1 MEAELHLYS
10 TLPYTPGW
18 YYTKFPGF
26 WNTECY
32 RILSDFSNN
41 PDKYK
46 VEEEQPVQDEDMQL
60 CQGEE
65 QSGNKNSKRKHSMC
79 EVNCDCE
86 L

>member
-32 RILSDFSNN
+32 KILSDYSNN
-41 PDKYK
+41 PEKYK
-46 VEEEQPVQDEDMQL
+46 TEEEQPVQDEDVQMFQ
-60 CQGEE
+60 EE
-65 QSGNKNSKRKHSMC
+65 ESGNKNSKRKHSMC
-79 EVNCDCE
+79 EVNCDCD